1 MFAKNYLG
9 INDAIKILEEQGIAI
24 RLSDLQDLARDGVI
38 TPLIYVDADFVNS
51 TYPTGVEV
59 IPKRINER
67 HCFTRFNGY
76 VSCKNANV
84 LDAYVQLAEAKAP
97 YFADL
102 FFHDTDLLF
111 EVVDCLQAR
120 GDVVSNGKT
129 GYLFE
134 PLIMGSSGRH
144 LSLQRFPIKDVRLY
158 RSDVEAIANLA
169 AKSVDKQK
177 VIDGLTSQLA
187 ITQAQLD
194 ELNKQSKTPVD
205 DEKPVSDKMASSYLL
220 TIAILLE
227 LLQRP
232 HGFDSKTKKPYP
244 PLYASEAAIIGDI
257 EGYNIKGYGQG
268 ETSLNERFKAA
279 KVVLGQTKR
288 KVGLP

>member
-1 MFAKNYLG
+1 MFDKNYLSV
-9 INDAIKILEEQGIAI
+9 NDAIHVLKQKGIPI
-24 RLSDLQDLARDGVI
+24 RLSDLQDLTRDGTI

-59 IPKRINER
+59 EPRRINER
-67 HCFTRFNGY
+67 HRFTRLNGY
-76 VSCKNANV
+76 VACKNANV
-84 LDAYVQLAEAKAP
+84 LDAYVQRAEVEAP
-97 YFADL
+97 YFGDL
-102 FFHDTDLLF
+102 FLHDTDLLF
-111 EVVDCLQAR
+111 EVVDCLPMR
-120 GDVVSNGKT
+120 DDVVSNGKT

-134 PLIMGSSGRH
+134 PLRTGSSGRH
-144 LSLQRFPIKDVRLY
+144 SSLQRIPIKDVRLK
-158 RSDVEAIANLA
+158 RSDVEVIANIA

-177 VIDGLTSQLA
+177 VIDDLTSQLA
-187 ITQAQLD
+187 AAHAQVD
-194 ELNKQSKTPVD
+194 ELNKQPSTLVD
-205 DEKPVSDKMASSYLL
+205 DEKPVSDRMASSYLL

-232 HGFDSKTKKPYP
+232 HGFNSKTNKPYP

-257 EGYNIKGYGQG
+257 EDYNIKGYGQG

-279 KVVLGQTKR
+279 KVVLGQTKK

>member
-59 IPKRINER
+59 EPKRINER

-76 VSCKNANV
+76 VSCKSTKV

-177 VIDGLTSQLA
+177 VIDGLTSRLA

-244 PLYASEAAIIGDI
+244 PLYASEAVIIGDI

-268 ETSLNERFKAA
+268 ETRLNERFKAA
-279 KVVLGQTKR
+279 KVVLGQTKK